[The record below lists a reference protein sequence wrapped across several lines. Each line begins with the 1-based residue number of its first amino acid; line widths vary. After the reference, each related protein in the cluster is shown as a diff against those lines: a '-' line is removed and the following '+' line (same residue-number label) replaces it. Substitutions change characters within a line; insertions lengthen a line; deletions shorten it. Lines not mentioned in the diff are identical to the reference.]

1 MMSGQRR
8 VLLGLIT
15 GVCLPVALWAA
26 GGKTAPPNLTAQQIV
41 EKHVAARG
49 GLQAWRAVQTM
60 SWSGKM
66 DAGAGDS
73 VSRSKSWVAQNWGR
87 KKSGASRTAVLGE
100 TAKATAPK
108 PEAKPEAKQVQL
120 PFVMDVKRPGRS
132 GVELEFAGKTA
143 IQVFDGKNGWMMR
156 PYLNRTDWEP
166 FSAEQTKSQFG
177 KWDI

>member
-87 KKSGASRTAVLGE
+87 KKSGASRTESVAVPE
-100 TAKATAPK
+100 KWMSRSWAASAASATSRPALTTPAP
-108 PEAKPEAKQVQL
+108 
-120 PFVMDVKRPGRS
+120 
-132 GVELEFAGKTA
+132 
-143 IQVFDGKNGWMMR
+143 
-156 PYLNRTDWEP
+156 
-166 FSAEQTKSQFG
+166 
-177 KWDI
+177 